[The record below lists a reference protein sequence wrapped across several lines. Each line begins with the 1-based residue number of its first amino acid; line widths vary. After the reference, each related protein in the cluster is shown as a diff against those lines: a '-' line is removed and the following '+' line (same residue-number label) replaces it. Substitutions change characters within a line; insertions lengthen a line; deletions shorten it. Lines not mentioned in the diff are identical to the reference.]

1 LTAVISLRAVA
12 DALEEQDDQCGAY
25 LNPVSGEILTVS
37 HEEDRML
44 EEGYDEES
52 LPQWQVDTLNRV
64 REFQQNTV
72 LTLPNAFDIH
82 DWQIMD
88 NFAEEQEN
96 DGTRNILS
104 QALHGSGAFR
114 CFKNAIY
121 QLGIEEAWFRF
132 RRKALK
138 DIAREWLEEHH
149 LPYN

>member
-1 LTAVISLRAVA
+1 MTAVISLRAVA

-25 LNPVSGEILTVS
+25 LNPESGEILTVS

-72 LTLPNAFDIH
+72 LPLPNTFDIH
-82 DWQIMD
+82 EWQIMD
-88 NFAEEQEN
+88 NFAGEQEK
-96 DGTRNILS
+96 DGTRTILC

-132 RRKALK
+132 RRKALE